1 MKSPPKITKEKA
13 IKLIHKIR
21 NTKSIREFQT
31 DVFTEMIYKNFD
43 ETSLDLGYR
52 QGFIKAL
59 HMVFDIQEDEYK

>member
-1 MKSPPKITKEKA
+1 MKSPPKMTKTQA

-21 NTKSIREFQT
+21 NTQSIREFQT
-31 DVFTEMIYKNFD
+31 DVFTEMIYKTFD

-52 QGFIKAL
+52 QGIIKAL